1 MRKKKDQNE
10 KNNKKDAVVT
20 PILTG
25 QKRGRGRP
33 RTKSLPKQNQ
43 STENKETRNNNTTQE
58 DDLLESVNQ
67 LLREADQ
74 KPVQS
79 MNLNILQNLSTIYD
93 APQKTKKHQQ
103 SCCCCCCCFLLL
115 LFFFYIILFYYYYI
129 YFFF

>member
-1 MRKKKDQNE
+1 M
-10 KNNKKDAVVT
+10 VT

-103 SCCCCCCCFLLL
+103 SYCCCFFFL
-115 LFFFYIILFYYYYI
+115 LFFFFILFYFFIIIYI
-129 YFFF
+129 FFLILIN